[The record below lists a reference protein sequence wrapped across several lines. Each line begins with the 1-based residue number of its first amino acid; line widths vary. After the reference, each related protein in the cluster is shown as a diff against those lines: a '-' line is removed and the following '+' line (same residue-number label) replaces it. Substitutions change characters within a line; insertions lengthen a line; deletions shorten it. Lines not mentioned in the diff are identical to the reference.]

1 MSKYRNEEDETP
13 ELFEIAGN
21 KYYFD
26 LKHLSQFIRI
36 ERPESV
42 DDILGQAK
50 KELEKNSE
58 NESDTE
64 STEEIVDDIYSQ
76 IIDVTLW
83 ETTKVMIESVLTES
97 GPVDEQMGY
106 QQLSKQLSIP
116 FKISF
121 NTLLKYK
128 IIKEDN

>member
-1 MSKYRNEEDETP
+1 
-13 ELFEIAGN
+13 
-21 KYYFD
+21 
-26 LKHLSQFIRI
+26 
-36 ERPESV
+36 
-42 DDILGQAK
+42 LGQAK
-50 KELEKNSE
+50 KELEKNSDDD
-58 NESDTE
+58 ESDE
-64 STEEIVDDIYSQ
+64 PTEETIDDIYSQ

-97 GPVDEQMGY
+97 TPVDEQMGY